1 MHIFFDQLQIKK
13 VKTERVELYIDAQSS
28 CFGIHEFKR
37 PPFVCSKTFSTR
49 FKLFRPS
56 GVTKLNKTLLWKT
69 VCPKNVWMRHW
80 MLLCK
85 VCTFYFYVV
94 SAAFHITCI
103 RQGRALASCNRFSAR
118 ITVKLKQKLPLNIIL
133 LILSTRSFKIT

>member
-1 MHIFFDQLQIKK
+1 MQIKK

-56 GVTKLNKTLLWKT
+56 RN
-69 VCPKNVWMRHW
+69 
-80 MLLCK
+80 
-85 VCTFYFYVV
+85 
-94 SAAFHITCI
+94 
-103 RQGRALASCNRFSAR
+103 
-118 ITVKLKQKLPLNIIL
+118 VKLT
-133 LILSTRSFKIT
+133 LILHIFLFEFRLGIAFSCLLDHLKFENFRPSAPTMGGLRVSLN